1 MKYSC
6 HFSNVGWSDFYNNGE
21 LCGSDNAGSSIEAFK
36 VELVGNIAN
45 SYNIYYCSYTKNL
58 GWLGW
63 AKNGEISGTTGGS
76 LPITAIKSYFSSQN

>member
-1 MKYSC
+1 MS
-6 HFSNVGWSDFYNNGE
+6 FSNVGWSDFYNNGE

-63 AKNGEISGTTGGS
+63 AKMVKFQEQQEVHC
-76 LPITAIKSYFSSQN
+76 LLQQ

>member
-45 SYNIYYCSYTKNL
+45 SYNIYYCSYTK
-58 GWLGW
+58 
-63 AKNGEISGTTGGS
+63 ISVGLVG
-76 LPITAIKSYFSSQN
+76 LKMVKFQEQQEVHCLLQQ